1 MKLKKILSLLLAVLL
16 VASAVV
22 IATAEET
29 ATPAAEEAVTQDAA
43 QVPETTAEEAA
54 PAVTYT
60 LDEMLTMAMTD
71 AYARQA
77 AYAAYAEAFPDSRSI
92 GSVDM
97 DTQIVLLEM
106 LLKANGVAL
115 PANTETVTAPA
126 TQTEAYQAIA
136 AAEGDALTM
145 YKSFLEQE
153 ALAPDANLVF
163 RSVAQSVWS
172 NAVTFARKAQSALRA
187 EQWEA
192 QWQEFMNSDQTKVY
206 TMDDRNGRG
215 TWTVYVYNSNSADEA
230 TDVADTTDTTTE
242 TVDSTVTN

>member
-1 MKLKKILSLLLAVLL
+1 MKVKKILSLLLAVLL

-22 IATAEET
+22 IATAEE
-29 ATPAAEEAVTQDAA
+29 ATPAVGEAVTQDAENA
-43 QVPETTAEEAA
+43 VQTAETTAEEAA

-60 LDEMLTMAMTD
+60 MDEMMTMAMAD

-92 GSVDM
+92 GSIDM

-115 PANTETVTAPA
+115 PANTESVTAPA

-145 YKSFLEQE
+145 YRSFLEQE
-153 ALAPDANLVF
+153 SLAADANLVF
-163 RSVAQSVWS
+163 RSVAQSVRS
-172 NAVTFARKAQSALRA
+172 NAVTFARKAQSAVRA

-192 QWQEFMNSDQTKVY
+192 QWQEIMNSDKTKVY

-215 TWTVYVYNSNSADEA
+215 TWTVYVYNSNSTDEA
-230 TDVADTTDTTTE
+230 AGTTDTTTE
-242 TVDSTVTN
+242 TVEDAVTN